1 MGDIFSNIHR
11 DHKRLWSD
19 AHVVGTCDIGWGTMH
34 GGVPLGRIGGG
45 NGCDAQFVNVA
56 IYGRNNA

>member
-1 MGDIFSNIHR
+1 M
-11 DHKRLWSD
+11 
-19 AHVVGTCDIGWGTMH
+19 MH